1 MNLATHQGDGMAL
14 ELALPRPSLHQS
26 RRLIARL
33 ALVATAIVWG
43 TSFVA
48 AQVVMRDLPPLT
60 FAVLRFAIALAVL
73 LPLTARLGS
82 HPARGWL
89 PAVLGLSG
97 VSLFFLCQNIGLQ
110 HTTAA
115 NASLINNGGFPIMTA
130 LLAAVALGE
139 RLSLRR
145 WLGVLIS
152 LAGVA
157 VVVLTGV
164 EVELHGL
171 SGGDALILASAGCIA
186 VYTVVARVA
195 AVDANGLALVTG
207 SLIYGLLFL
216 LPAVPVELAV
226 AHVGTPSLAA
236 VVLLVYL
243 GVVASGV
250 AYWLFGFALR
260 YLSATETAVISN
272 LEVVVGVAVA
282 VVALHERLSAGQITG
297 GILILLG
304 IWLSMDRP
312 AG

>member
-1 MNLATHQGDGMAL
+1 MAL
-14 ELALPRPSLHQS
+14 ELALPRPSLPRS
-26 RRLIARL
+26 RRLVARL
-33 ALVATAIVWG
+33 ALTMTAVVWG

-48 AQVVMRDLPPLT
+48 AKVVMRDLPPLT
-60 FAVLRFAIALAVL
+60 FAVLRFAVALAVL

-82 HPARGWL
+82 RPARGWI

-139 RLSLRR
+139 RLSPRR

-157 VVVLTGV
+157 VVVLTGA

-171 SGGDALILASAGCIA
+171 SAGDALILASAGCIA
-186 VYTVVARVA
+186 VYTVVARVTV
-195 AVDANGLALVTG
+195 VDSNGLALVTG

-216 LPAVPVELAV
+216 LPAVPVELITMD
-226 AHVGTPSLAA
+226 AHMPSPGAIA
-236 VVLLVYL
+236 LLLYL
-243 GVVASGV
+243 GVIASGV

-260 YLSATETAVISN
+260 SLGATETAVISN
-272 LEVVVGVAVA
+272 LEVLVGVAVA
-282 VVALHERLSAGQITG
+282 VVALHERLSAGQIAG